1 MYNLYITE
9 EEMDKLTKVLDLLL
23 KKTGL
28 ENLELALEA
37 NNILARAILGGEMLK
52 PLDKVHAE
60 EFHNNDN
67 KK

>member
-1 MYNLYITE
+1 MYNLYLTE

-37 NNILARAILGGEMLK
+37 NNILARAIISTVK